1 MKRKSVITIAVSAAL
16 ILSLAA
22 CGPADQAGQA
32 PAESPASSEVS
43 EDTGAPEPAEDP
55 AGTLTEAPAETPAE
69 ADTAS
74 MGKSSVSAVTAVTAE
89 PSAEASAAADTAEA
103 GTNAVT
109 AAPAEAPAAEAP
121 AEADTGSMSTAVPA
135 DAGADIVA
143 PAGEAGEDAVAADAA
158 SETDAAASSEAA
170 GTDGTEMAAAAAEIA
185 ASDAEA
191 FDTKM
196 LSVQGLH
203 IPVPAVYN
211 DQLVIQKPE
220 GRDDGT
226 FLTVSEKAS
235 IDAASDDD
243 GSNEGA
249 GWLFSLAKI
258 SEETLRQLLCQDMSG
273 MEVFAC
279 DTDGNYYTYNH
290 PTDVRYMRESV
301 EQMTADQDK
310 WSALCE
316 WAGSVPERVVLQNP
330 GLTPVKRTNTNLDII
345 LARIAYAGDVK
356 YTISTTAHGPMEP
369 ADVDPAPYLNRLV
382 NGVTFQ
388 YAYDEEEPDGEYVV
402 LDLPEEGVRYDFFL
416 AEGKENYVREVHGED
431 YSILYKAV
439 FEDGNSKASAI
450 MNEWYEALV
459 KNSGK

>member
-43 EDTGAPEPAEDP
+43 EDAGAPEPAEAP
-55 AGTLTEAPAETPAE
+55 AETPTETPTEVPAETPAE

-74 MGKSSVSAVTAVTAE
+74 MGKSSVSAVTAE
-89 PSAEASAAADTAEA
+89 PSVEASAEADTAET
-103 GTNAVT
+103 GTSAAT
-109 AAPAEAPAAEAP
+109 AAPAEAP

-143 PAGEAGEDAVAADAA
+143 PAGEAGEDAVAADTA
-158 SETDAAASSEAA
+158 SAASSEAA

-203 IPVPAVYN
+203 IPVPAVYS

-273 MEVFAC
+273 MEVF
-279 DTDGNYYTYNH
+279 
-290 PTDVRYMRESV
+290 
-301 EQMTADQDK
+301 
-310 WSALCE
+310 ALCE

-402 LDLPEEGVRYDFFL
+402 LDLPGEGVRYDFFL

-459 KNSGK
+459 KKSGK

>member
-43 EDTGAPEPAEDP
+43 EDAGAPEPAEAP
-55 AGTLTEAPAETPAE
+55 AETPTETPTEVPAETPAE

-74 MGKSSVSAVTAVTAE
+74 MGRSSVSAVTAE
-89 PSAEASAAADTAEA
+89 PSVEASAEADTAET
-103 GTNAVT
+103 GTSAAT
-109 AAPAEAPAAEAP
+109 AAPAEAP

-143 PAGEAGEDAVAADAA
+143 PAGEAGEDAVADTA
-158 SETDAAASSEAA
+158 SAASSEAA

-203 IPVPAVYN
+203 IPVPAVYS

-273 MEVFAC
+273 MEVFAY

-402 LDLPEEGVRYDFFL
+402 LDLPGEGVRYDFFL

-459 KNSGK
+459 KKSGK

>member
-43 EDTGAPEPAEDP
+43 EDAGAPEPAEAP
-55 AGTLTEAPAETPAE
+55 AETPTETPTEVPAETPAE

-74 MGKSSVSAVTAVTAE
+74 MGRSSVSAVTAE
-89 PSAEASAAADTAEA
+89 PSVEASAEADTAET
-103 GTNAVT
+103 GTSAAT
-109 AAPAEAPAAEAP
+109 AAPAEAP
-121 AEADTGSMSTAVPA
+121 AEADTGSMSTAVPE

-143 PAGEAGEDAVAADAA
+143 PAGEAGEDAVAADTA
-158 SETDAAASSEAA
+158 SAASSEAA

-203 IPVPAVYN
+203 IPVPAVYS

-273 MEVFAC
+273 MEVFAY

-402 LDLPEEGVRYDFFL
+402 LDLPGEGVRYDFFL

-439 FEDGNSKASAI
+439 FEDGNSKASTI

-459 KNSGK
+459 KKSGK

>member
-43 EDTGAPEPAEDP
+43 EDAGASEPAETP
-55 AGTLTEAPAETPAE
+55 AETPTETPTEVPAETPAE

-74 MGKSSVSAVTAVTAE
+74 MGKSSVSAVTTE
-89 PSAEASAAADTAEA
+89 PSVEASAEADTAET
-103 GTNAVT
+103 GTSAAT
-109 AAPAEAPAAEAP
+109 AAPAEAP

-135 DAGADIVA
+135 DAGADIVT
-143 PAGEAGEDAVAADAA
+143 PAGEAGEDAVAADTA
-158 SETDAAASSEAA
+158 SAASSEAA

-203 IPVPAVYN
+203 IPVPAVYS

-226 FLTVSEKAS
+226 FLTASEKAS

-273 MEVFAC
+273 MEVFAY

-402 LDLPEEGVRYDFFL
+402 LDLPGEGVRYDFFL

-459 KNSGK
+459 KKSGK

>member
-43 EDTGAPEPAEDP
+43 EDAGASEPAEAP
-55 AGTLTEAPAETPAE
+55 AETPTEVPAETPAE

-74 MGKSSVSAVTAVTAE
+74 MGKSSVSAVTAE
-89 PSAEASAAADTAEA
+89 PSVEASAEADTAET
-103 GTNAVT
+103 GTSAAT
-109 AAPAEAPAAEAP
+109 AAPAEAP

-143 PAGEAGEDAVAADAA
+143 PAGEAGEDAVTADTA
-158 SETDAAASSEAA
+158 SAASSEAA

-203 IPVPAVYN
+203 IPVPAVYS

-273 MEVFAC
+273 MEVFAY

-402 LDLPEEGVRYDFFL
+402 LDLPGEGVRYDFFL

-459 KNSGK
+459 KKSGK

>member
-43 EDTGAPEPAEDP
+43 EDAGAPEPAE
-55 AGTLTEAPAETPAE
+55 TPAETPAE

-74 MGKSSVSAVTAVTAE
+74 MGRSSVSAVTAVTAE
-89 PSAEASAAADTAEA
+89 PSVEASAEADTAET
-103 GTNAVT
+103 GTSAAT
-109 AAPAEAPAAEAP
+109 AAPAEAP

-143 PAGEAGEDAVAADAA
+143 PAGEAGEDAVAADTA
-158 SETDAAASSEAA
+158 SAASSEAA

-203 IPVPAVYN
+203 IPVPAVYS

-273 MEVFAC
+273 MEVFAY

-356 YTISTTAHGPMEP
+356 YTISTTAHGPMDP

-402 LDLPEEGVRYDFFL
+402 LDLPGEGVRYDFFL

-459 KNSGK
+459 KKSGK

>member
-43 EDTGAPEPAEDP
+43 EDAGAPEPAEAP
-55 AGTLTEAPAETPAE
+55 AETPTETPTEVPAETPAE

-74 MGKSSVSAVTAVTAE
+74 MGKSSVSAVTAE
-89 PSAEASAAADTAEA
+89 PSVEASAEADTAET
-103 GTNAVT
+103 GTSAAT
-109 AAPAEAPAAEAP
+109 AAPAEAP

-143 PAGEAGEDAVAADAA
+143 PAGEAGEDAVTADTA
-158 SETDAAASSEAA
+158 SAASSEAA

-203 IPVPAVYN
+203 IPVPAVYS

-273 MEVFAC
+273 MEVFAY

-402 LDLPEEGVRYDFFL
+402 LDLPGEGVRYDFFL

-459 KNSGK
+459 KKSGK

>member
-1 MKRKSVITIAVSAAL
+1 MKRVVILFLSAAF
-16 ILSLAA
+16 
-22 CGPADQAGQA
+22 G
-32 PAESPASSEVS
+32 
-43 EDTGAPEPAEDP
+43 
-55 AGTLTEAPAETPAE
+55 
-69 ADTAS
+69 
-74 MGKSSVSAVTAVTAE
+74 
-89 PSAEASAAADTAEA
+89 
-103 GTNAVT
+103 
-109 AAPAEAPAAEAP
+109 
-121 AEADTGSMSTAVPA
+121 
-135 DAGADIVA
+135 
-143 PAGEAGEDAVAADAA
+143 
-158 SETDAAASSEAA
+158 
-170 GTDGTEMAAAAAEIA
+170 
-185 ASDAEA
+185 
-191 FDTKM
+191 
-196 LSVQGLH
+196 
-203 IPVPAVYN
+203 PVPAVYS

-273 MEVFAC
+273 MEVFAY

-402 LDLPEEGVRYDFFL
+402 LDLPGEGVRYDFFL

-459 KNSGK
+459 KKSGK

>member
-43 EDTGAPEPAEDP
+43 EDAGAPEPAE
-55 AGTLTEAPAETPAE
+55 APAETPTETPTEVPAEKTPAE

-74 MGKSSVSAVTAVTAE
+74 MGRSSVSAVTAE
-89 PSAEASAAADTAEA
+89 PSVEASAEADTAET
-103 GTNAVT
+103 GTSAAT
-109 AAPAEAPAAEAP
+109 AAPAEAP
-121 AEADTGSMSTAVPA
+121 AEADTGSMSTAVPE

-143 PAGEAGEDAVAADAA
+143 PAGEAGEDAVAADTA
-158 SETDAAASSEAA
+158 SAASSEAA

-203 IPVPAVYN
+203 IPVPAVYS

-273 MEVFAC
+273 MEVFAY

-402 LDLPEEGVRYDFFL
+402 LDLPGEGVRYDFFL

-459 KNSGK
+459 KKSGK

>member
-43 EDTGAPEPAEDP
+43 EDAGAPEPAEAP
-55 AGTLTEAPAETPAE
+55 AETPTETPTEVPAETPAE

-74 MGKSSVSAVTAVTAE
+74 MGKSSVSAVTAE
-89 PSAEASAAADTAEA
+89 PSVEASAEADTAET
-103 GTNAVT
+103 GTSAAT
-109 AAPAEAPAAEAP
+109 AAPAEAP

-143 PAGEAGEDAVAADAA
+143 PAVEAGEEAVAADTA
-158 SETDAAASSEAA
+158 SAASSEAA

-203 IPVPAVYN
+203 IPVPAVYS

-273 MEVFAC
+273 MEVFAY

-402 LDLPEEGVRYDFFL
+402 LDLPGEGVRYDFFL

-459 KNSGK
+459 KKSGK

>member
-43 EDTGAPEPAEDP
+43 EDAGAPEPAEAP
-55 AGTLTEAPAETPAE
+55 AETPTETPTEVPAETPAE

-74 MGKSSVSAVTAVTAE
+74 MGRSSVSAVTAE
-89 PSAEASAAADTAEA
+89 PSVEASAEADTAET
-103 GTNAVT
+103 GTSAAT
-109 AAPAEAPAAEAP
+109 AALAEAP

-143 PAGEAGEDAVAADAA
+143 PAGEAGEDAVAADTASAA
-158 SETDAAASSEAA
+158 SFEAA

-203 IPVPAVYN
+203 IPVPAVYS

-273 MEVFAC
+273 MEVFAY

-402 LDLPEEGVRYDFFL
+402 LDLPGEGVRYDFFL

-439 FEDGNSKASAI
+439 FEDGNSKASTI

-459 KNSGK
+459 KKSGK

>member
-32 PAESPASSEVS
+32 PAGSPASSEVS
-43 EDTGAPEPAEDP
+43 EDAGAQEP
-55 AGTLTEAPAETPAE
+55 AGTPTETPAETPTETPAEAPAE

-74 MGKSSVSAVTAVTAE
+74 MGKSSVSAVTAVTAD
-89 PSAEASAAADTAEA
+89 PSVEASAEADTAEA

-109 AAPAEAPAAEAP
+109 AAPAEAPE
-121 AEADTGSMSTAVPA
+121 EADTGSMSTAVPA

-143 PAGEAGEDAVAADAA
+143 PAGEAGEDAVAADTA
-158 SETDAAASSEAA
+158 SASTSEAA
-170 GTDGTEMAAAAAEIA
+170 GTGGTEMAAAAAEIA

-191 FDTKM
+191 FDTEM

-273 MEVFAC
+273 MEVFAY

-369 ADVDPAPYLNRLV
+369 ADVDPAPYLTRLV

-402 LDLPEEGVRYDFFL
+402 LDLPGEGIRYDFFL

-459 KNSGK
+459 KKSGK

>member
-1 MKRKSVITIAVSAAL
+1 MKRKSVITIAATAAL
-16 ILSLAA
+16 ILSLTA
-22 CGPADQAGQA
+22 CGQSGPAGQA
-32 PAESPASSEVS
+32 PAEPPASSTVS
-43 EDTGAPEPAEDP
+43 EGTAAEPAETP
-55 AGTLTEAPAETPAE
+55 AETPAENPAETPAE

-74 MGKSSVSAVTAVTAE
+74 MSMSNASAV
-89 PSAEASAAADTAEA
+89 PAEASAEADTSAA
-103 GTNAVT
+103 GIS
-109 AAPAEAPAAEAP
+109 AAEAVPEEVP
-121 AEADTGSMSTAVPA
+121 AEADTASMSTAAPA

-143 PAGEAGEDAVAADAA
+143 PAGAAGEDAVAADTAAAA
-158 SETDAAASSEAA
+158 SEGAAE
-170 GTDGTEMAAAAAEIA
+170 TDGTQKAAAAAEFSA
-185 ASDAEA
+185 AEA
-191 FDTKM
+191 KTIDTKM
-196 LSVQGLH
+196 VSVQGLH

-220 GRDDGT
+220 GREDGT

-258 SEETLRQLLCQDMSG
+258 SEDTLHQLLCQDMSG
-273 MEVFAC
+273 TYVFAF
-279 DTDGNYYTYNH
+279 DTDGNYYIVNH

-310 WSALCE
+310 WTALCE

-330 GLTPVKRTNTNLDII
+330 DLTPVKYSNTILDMT
-345 LARIAYAGDVK
+345 LNRIAYIGDVK

-369 ADVDPAPYLNRLV
+369 ADVDPAPYVNRLI
-382 NGVTFQ
+382 NGVVFES
-388 YAYDEEEPDGEYVV
+388 AYDEEAPDGEYVV
-402 LDLPEEGVRYDFFL
+402 LDLPEEGVRFDFFF

-431 YSILYKAV
+431 YSILFKAV

-459 KNSGK
+459 KKAGK

>member
-109 AAPAEAPAAEAP
+109 AAPAKAPAAEAP

-143 PAGEAGEDAVAADAA
+143 PAGEAGEDAVAADTA
-158 SETDAAASSEAA
+158 SAASSEAA
-170 GTDGTEMAAAAAEIA
+170 ETDGTEMAAAAAEIA

-273 MEVFAC
+273 IEVFAC

-459 KNSGK
+459 KKSGK

>member
-43 EDTGAPEPAEDP
+43 EDAGASEPAEAP
-55 AGTLTEAPAETPAE
+55 AETPTETPTEVPAETPAE

-74 MGKSSVSAVTAVTAE
+74 MGKSSVSAVTAE
-89 PSAEASAAADTAEA
+89 PSVEASAEADTAET
-103 GTNAVT
+103 GTSAAT
-109 AAPAEAPAAEAP
+109 AASAEAP

-143 PAGEAGEDAVAADAA
+143 PAGEAGEDAVAADTA
-158 SETDAAASSEAA
+158 SAASSEAA

-203 IPVPAVYN
+203 IPVPAVYS

-273 MEVFAC
+273 MEVFAY

-402 LDLPEEGVRYDFFL
+402 LDLPGEGVRYDFFL

-459 KNSGK
+459 KKSGK

>member
-32 PAESPASSEVS
+32 PAGSPASSEVS
-43 EDTGAPEPAEDP
+43 EDAGAQEP
-55 AGTLTEAPAETPAE
+55 AGTPTETPAETPTETPAEAPAE

-74 MGKSSVSAVTAVTAE
+74 MGKSSVSAVTAVTAD
-89 PSAEASAAADTAEA
+89 PSVEASAEADTAEA

-109 AAPAEAPAAEAP
+109 AAPAEAP

-143 PAGEAGEDAVAADAA
+143 PAGEAGEDAVAADTA
-158 SETDAAASSEAA
+158 SASTSEAA
-170 GTDGTEMAAAAAEIA
+170 GTGGTEMAAAAAEIA

-191 FDTKM
+191 FDTEM

-273 MEVFAC
+273 MEVFAY

-369 ADVDPAPYLNRLV
+369 ADVDPAPYLTRLV

-402 LDLPEEGVRYDFFL
+402 LDLPGEGIRYDFFL

-459 KNSGK
+459 KKSGK

>member
-43 EDTGAPEPAEDP
+43 EDAGAPEPAEAP
-55 AGTLTEAPAETPAE
+55 AETPTETPTEVPAETPAE

-74 MGKSSVSAVTAVTAE
+74 MGRSSVSAVTAE
-89 PSAEASAAADTAEA
+89 PSVEASAEADTAET
-103 GTNAVT
+103 GTSAAT
-109 AAPAEAPAAEAP
+109 AAPAEAP

-143 PAGEAGEDAVAADAA
+143 PAGEAGEDAVAAATA
-158 SETDAAASSEAA
+158 SAASSEAA

-203 IPVPAVYN
+203 IPVPAVYS

-273 MEVFAC
+273 MEVFAY

-402 LDLPEEGVRYDFFL
+402 LDLPGEGVRYDFFL

-459 KNSGK
+459 KKSGK

>member
-43 EDTGAPEPAEDP
+43 EDTGAPEPAEAP
-55 AGTLTEAPAETPAE
+55 AETPTETPTEVPAETPAE
-69 ADTAS
+69 ADTAF
-74 MGKSSVSAVTAVTAE
+74 MGKSSVSAVTAE
-89 PSAEASAAADTAEA
+89 PSVEASAEADTAET
-103 GTNAVT
+103 GTSAAT
-109 AAPAEAPAAEAP
+109 AAPAEAP

-143 PAGEAGEDAVAADAA
+143 PAGEAGEDAVAADTA
-158 SETDAAASSEAA
+158 SAASSEAA

-203 IPVPAVYN
+203 IPVPAVYS

-273 MEVFAC
+273 MEVFAY

-402 LDLPEEGVRYDFFL
+402 LDLPGEGVRYDFFL

-459 KNSGK
+459 KKSGK

>member
-43 EDTGAPEPAEDP
+43 EDAGAPEPAE
-55 AGTLTEAPAETPAE
+55 APAETPTETPTEVPAEKTPAE

-74 MGKSSVSAVTAVTAE
+74 MGRSSVSAVTAE
-89 PSAEASAAADTAEA
+89 PSAEASAEADTAET
-103 GTNAVT
+103 GTSAAT
-109 AAPAEAPAAEAP
+109 AAPAEAP
-121 AEADTGSMSTAVPA
+121 AEADTGSMSTAVPE

-143 PAGEAGEDAVAADAA
+143 PAGEAGEDAVAADTA
-158 SETDAAASSEAA
+158 SAASSEAA

-203 IPVPAVYN
+203 IPVPAVYS

-273 MEVFAC
+273 MEVFAY

-402 LDLPEEGVRYDFFL
+402 LDLPGEGVRYDFFL

-439 FEDGNSKASAI
+439 FEDGNSKASTI

-459 KNSGK
+459 KKSGK

>member
-43 EDTGAPEPAEDP
+43 EDAGASEPAEAP
-55 AGTLTEAPAETPAE
+55 AETPTETPTEVPAETPAE

-74 MGKSSVSAVTAVTAE
+74 MGRSSVSAVTAE
-89 PSAEASAAADTAEA
+89 PSVEASAEADTAET
-103 GTNAVT
+103 GTSAAT
-109 AAPAEAPAAEAP
+109 AAPAEAP

-143 PAGEAGEDAVAADAA
+143 PAGEAGEDAVAAATA
-158 SETDAAASSEAA
+158 SAASSEAA

-203 IPVPAVYN
+203 IPVPAVYS

-273 MEVFAC
+273 MEVFAY

-402 LDLPEEGVRYDFFL
+402 LDLPGEGVRYDFFL

-459 KNSGK
+459 KKSGK

>member
-32 PAESPASSEVS
+32 PAESPASSEAS
-43 EDTGAPEPAEDP
+43 EDAGASEPAEAP
-55 AGTLTEAPAETPAE
+55 AETPTETPTEVPAETPAE

-74 MGKSSVSAVTAVTAE
+74 MGKSSVSAVTAE
-89 PSAEASAAADTAEA
+89 PSVEASAEADTAET
-103 GTNAVT
+103 GTSAAT
-109 AAPAEAPAAEAP
+109 AALAEAP

-143 PAGEAGEDAVAADAA
+143 PAGEAGEDAVAADTA
-158 SETDAAASSEAA
+158 SAASSEAA

-203 IPVPAVYN
+203 IPVPAVYS

-273 MEVFAC
+273 MEVFAY

-290 PTDVRYMRESV
+290 PTDVLYMRESG
-301 EQMTADQDK
+301 M
-310 WSALCE
+310 
-316 WAGSVPERVVLQNP
+316 
-330 GLTPVKRTNTNLDII
+330 
-345 LARIAYAGDVK
+345 
-356 YTISTTAHGPMEP
+356 
-369 ADVDPAPYLNRLV
+369 
-382 NGVTFQ
+382 
-388 YAYDEEEPDGEYVV
+388 
-402 LDLPEEGVRYDFFL
+402 
-416 AEGKENYVREVHGED
+416 
-431 YSILYKAV
+431 
-439 FEDGNSKASAI
+439 
-450 MNEWYEALV
+450 
-459 KNSGK
+459 